1 MDRGFRAETSNEDG
15 EAGDGRRMCPN
26 SPSSSTHLTL
36 LPPTTLIYPV
46 THSFVD
52 DNPQLLYTMKFLAL
66 FAAFITFAVAAPV
79 LEDQPLEARDTVA
92 FAARDEYCNV
102 PSAPDTWVIDTVYK
116 IVSAVV
122 SALVYV
128 ASRCIAPTVR
138 CMTQRGL
145 ALEQVAVFETMRV
158 ESNFH
163 NLDCGD
169 KDSLGVFQQR
179 PSVQAWGNR
188 DQILNVPHAANAFI
202 DAMLQCSRSNPSS
215 SPGQIA
221 QCAQISEIPDAYDQ
235 AEGEARRQLSLA
247 IQRNGKSSSGS
258 GGAVNV
264 GSVNS
269 SSGGSS
275 GGGCAKSVTAK
286 RAGKSYCVKKG
297 SSSSSNAK
305 PKCKKW
311 YKTKKVSEFDAD
323 VVEDRGVVENVFV
336 HGKDK
341 VERRCY

>member
-1 MDRGFRAETSNEDG
+1 
-15 EAGDGRRMCPN
+15 
-26 SPSSSTHLTL
+26 
-36 LPPTTLIYPV
+36 
-46 THSFVD
+46 
-52 DNPQLLYTMKFLAL
+52 MKFLAL

-116 IVSAVV
+116 ICVN
-122 SALVYV
+122 
-128 ASRCIAPTVR
+128 
-138 CMTQRGL
+138 RGL
-145 ALEQVAVFETMRV
+145 SAREQVAVFETMRV

-275 GGGCAKSVTAK
+275 GGSCAKSVTAK
-286 RAGKSYCVKKG
+286 RGDTCNKLAQRGGISVQTLHSLNGNLNRSCSNLTAGKSYCVKKG
-297 SSSSSNAK
+297 SSSNSNAK

-311 YKTKKVSEFDAD
+311 YKTKKGDTCKKIQSKGKITFN
-323 VVEDRGVVENVFV
+323 RLRQLNSNINNSCSNV
-336 HGKDK
+336 
-341 VERRCY
+341 RANTNYCIA